1 MRLEHS
7 AQGYVAVGDK
17 ALVGDNIA
25 HVDLSDGSTVH
36 VMGMYNDNGEYTD
49 VGLYT
54 HSSSIVWM
62 LQNDDPTVEWK

>member
-1 MRLEHS
+1 MNLEHS

-25 HVDLSDGSTVH
+25 HVDRNDGSTVH
-36 VMGMYNDNGEYTD
+36 VMGMYNDKGEYTD
-49 VGLYT
+49 VGLYV

-62 LQNDDPTVEWK
+62 LQDDDHTVDWK